1 MKMVTSNFNAKIKQM
16 KTLNRAPLESIYFKG
31 ILPSATYCILGN
43 WLANLEDSHIRSAR
57 LIHNISKSTP
67 KHEVLSMAKWAS
79 LRYMFKERLA
89 CIAYQAFHNLAPD
102 DINNLFTKH
111 ETPYNLGDN
120 LGMELENF

>member
-1 MKMVTSNFNAKIKQM
+1 
-16 KTLNRAPLESIYFKG
+16 
-31 ILPSATYCILGN
+31 
-43 WLANLEDSHIRSAR
+43 
-57 LIHNISKSTP
+57 
-67 KHEVLSMAKWAS
+67 MAKWAY

>member
-1 MKMVTSNFNAKIKQM
+1 M
-16 KTLNRAPLESIYFKG
+16 
-31 ILPSATYCILGN
+31 GN

-67 KHEVLSMAKWAS
+67 KHEVLSMVKCAS
-79 LRYMFKERLA
+79 LRYMFKERPA